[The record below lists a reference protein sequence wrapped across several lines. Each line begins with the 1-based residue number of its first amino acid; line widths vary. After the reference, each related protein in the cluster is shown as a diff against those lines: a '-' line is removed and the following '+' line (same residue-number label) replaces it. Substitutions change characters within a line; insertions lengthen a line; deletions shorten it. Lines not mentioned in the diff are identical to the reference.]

1 MSYAFALRRPGVRR
15 ALSRAAANLVA
26 VVAVSAIFGLKAQL
40 DAQART
46 YAQAAEPREVRAPG
60 GEAIAERSYSAYFTE
75 QP

>member
-15 ALSRAAANLVA
+15 ALSRAAANLAA

-46 YAQAAEPREVRAPG
+46 YVQAAEPHETLALG
-60 GEAIAERSYSAYFTE
+60 GESIAESSYSAYFTE